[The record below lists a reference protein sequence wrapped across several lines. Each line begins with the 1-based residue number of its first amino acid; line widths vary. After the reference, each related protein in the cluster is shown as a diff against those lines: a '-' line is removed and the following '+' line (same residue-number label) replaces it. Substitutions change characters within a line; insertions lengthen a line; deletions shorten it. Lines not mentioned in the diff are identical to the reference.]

1 MAKIVDFIKKRKLF
15 SSLIFILILGIISS
29 LFFIMLLDNDNMI
42 IMKNSIDTYFNN
54 IKNNNIN
61 YMSNLGISLVNNM
74 LISFIIWVLGIS
86 IIGCLIIYLIYFIK
100 CFTISL
106 SFISIIKIYGFKGIV
121 LGIIYIIPYIIN
133 IGIFFILSYYAISF
147 SILLFKY
154 IFRGVSYNRKVVVK
168 RYLKVF
174 LICLIILIISSLLDV
189 FVVPR
194 ILLLF

>member
-61 YMSNLGISLVNNM
+61 YMSNLGISLVNNI

-106 SFISIIKIYGFKGIV
+106 SFISIIKIYGFKGV
-121 LGIIYIIPYIIN
+121 ALGIIYIIPYIIN
-133 IGIFFILSYYAISF
+133 VGIFFILSYYAISF

-174 LICLIILIISSLLDV
+174 LICLIILSISSLLDV

>member
-168 RYLKVF
+168 RYFKVF